1 MRAGDPSLGEAH
13 ALAGHAGA
21 TRLLA
26 IRHGETAWNVDAR
39 IQGHIDIALNEQGRK
54 QASWLGRALAA
65 GDRPDV
71 LYSSD
76 LARAR
81 DTAAQIAQA
90 CALPLHL
97 EPLLRER
104 CFGSLEGCT
113 IDEVRQ
119 RDPELAARW
128 RRREPDFVPPGGES
142 LRTFYRRCVDTV
154 QRLVQAHPGQT
165 VAVVAHGGVLDCLY
179 RAATGV
185 ALDQPRG
192 WSIENASVNRMLCT
206 DGRLTLTGW
215 GDVSHLEAVVALD
228 DAGDGIV

>member
-1 MRAGDPSLGEAH
+1 MPHS
-13 ALAGHAGA
+13 GHAGA
-21 TRLLA
+21 TRVLA
-26 IRHGETAWNVDAR
+26 IRHGETAWNVGAR
-39 IQGHIDIALNEQGRK
+39 IQGHIDIALNEHGRQ
-54 QASWLGRALAA
+54 QARRLGRALAD

-81 DTAAQIAQA
+81 DTAAAIAET
-90 CALPLHL
+90 CGLPLQL

-104 CFGSLEGCT
+104 CFGSFEGHT
-113 IDEVRQ
+113 IEEVHQ
-119 RDPELAARW
+119 RDPELAQRW
-128 RRREPDFVPPGGES
+128 RRREPGFVPPGGES
-142 LRTFYRRCVDTV
+142 LNVFYERCLHTV
-154 QRLVQAHPGQT
+154 LRLVQAHPGRT

-192 WSIENASVNRMLCT
+192 WSIENASVNRLLCA

-215 GDVSHLEAVVALD
+215 GDVSHLAPVGVLD
-228 DAGDGIV
+228 DAGDAAA

>member
-1 MRAGDPSLGEAH
+1 MAPEEISSSAGY
-13 ALAGHAGA
+13 AGV

-39 IQGHIDIALNEQGRK
+39 IQGHIDIELNGQGRQ
-54 QASWLGRALAA
+54 QAARLARALAE

-76 LARAR
+76 LSRAR
-81 DTAAQIAQA
+81 DTAAQIAEA

-97 EPLLRER
+97 DPLLRER

-113 IDEVRQ
+113 IEEVHQ

-142 LRTFYRRCVDTV
+142 LNAFYRRCVETV

-179 RAATGV
+179 RAATGA

-192 WSIENASVNRMLCT
+192 WSIENASVNRLLCA

-215 GDVSHLEAVVALD
+215 GDISHLEALAARD
-228 DAGDGIV
+228 DAGDTGVGIV